1 MAENPNPPHNPT
13 GRPSKE
19 AASPPKKYVRGP
31 DDEIYKRKRE
41 KKPPKPPDLS
51 KDLQQMMYGFGDAQE
66 VDAESVEMVERLVR
80 QYIDEL
86 LGEASAI
93 ASIRRCP
100 LDSGCLLYAV
110 RHDRLKFERA
120 RRLLEMKEVM
130 RDARKKADEV
140 EDVD

>member
-80 QYIDEL
+80 QYIDEH
-86 LGEASAI
+86 AK
-93 ASIRRCP
+93 C
-100 LDSGCLLYAV
+100 D
-110 RHDRLKFERA
+110 
-120 RRLLEMKEVM
+120 
-130 RDARKKADEV
+130 DEV
-140 EDVD
+140 AQLEWLGPSVSSHYNDGLNCLGGG

>member
-80 QYIDEL
+80 QYIDEA
-86 LGEASAI
+86 GREASAI

-100 LDSGCLLYAV
+100 LDSGCLL
-110 RHDRLKFERA
+110 A
-120 RRLLEMKEVM
+120 RR
-130 RDARKKADEV
+130 ATTA
-140 EDVD
+140 